1 MTTTDTRSTP
11 GVTADRLWQISN
23 TCPMTLVRI
32 STQARAQ
39 ASFAVL
45 VVAAFLGALAW
56 VELSGFLVAMLV
68 CGLVIAG
75 PLGAILAARRFRE
88 MDRARPAPADS
99 GWTNGRLRGLGRVG
113 AGMVY
118 PAVLVLMFGQPSFD
132 GMAAGLLVLSVYIL
146 TQTTTDVILAAH
158 VERRDGVV
166 LLELR
171 GWWGRETPTL
181 YTAPAPPDAQPA
193 PAHH

>member
-1 MTTTDTRSTP
+1 
-11 GVTADRLWQISN
+11 
-23 TCPMTLVRI
+23 MTLVRV

-45 VVAAFLGALAW
+45 VVAACLGTLAW
-56 VELSGFLVAMLV
+56 VEVPGFLVTMLV

-75 PLGAILAARRFRE
+75 PLGALLAARRFRE

-99 GWTNGRLRGLGRVG
+99 RWTNGRLRGLGRVG
-113 AGMVY
+113 AGIVY
-118 PAVLVLMFGQPSFD
+118 PAVFVLISDEPSID
-132 GMAAGLLVLSVYIL
+132 GVAVGLLVAFVYIL
-146 TQTTTDVILAAH
+146 TQTTAEAILAAH
-158 VERRDGVV
+158 VERREGVV

-181 YTAPAPPDAQPA
+181 YTAPAPPDARPA